1 MTERRFRH
9 DPDEMWWLSEA
20 RCIGEDPELFF
31 PIGTSDDALSQV
43 AAAKNVCDSCSVRTD
58 CLESSLATFQDA
70 GVWGGLDEEE
80 RRVIRRARRRGADH
94 ERVLQA
100 AALFTPGSTG
110 TGTPSDTP
118 DISAPS

>member
-58 CLESSLATFQDA
+58 CLEWSLATFQ
-70 GVWGGLDEEE
+70 GGGGWGGLDEKGP
-80 RRVIRRARRRGADH
+80 RVIPRARRPGADP

-100 AALFTPGSTG
+100 AV
-110 TGTPSDTP
+110 
-118 DISAPS
+118 

>member
-9 DPDEMWWLSEA
+9 DPDGLWWLPEA

-31 PIGTSDDALSQV
+31 PIGTSEDALSQV
-43 AAAKNVCDSCSVRTD
+43 AEAKTVCRGCSVRAD
-58 CLESSLATFQDA
+58 CLEWSLATFQDA

-80 RRVIRRARRRGADH
+80 RRVIRRARRREATE

-100 AALFTPGSTG
+100 AV
-110 TGTPSDTP
+110 
-118 DISAPS
+118 

>member
-9 DPDEMWWLSEA
+9 DPDEMWWLPEA

-43 AAAKNVCDSCSVRTD
+43 AAAKTVCRACSVRPE
-58 CLESSLATFQDA
+58 CLEWSLATFQDA

-80 RRVIRRARRRGADH
+80 RRVIRRARRRQTA
-94 ERVLQA
+94 EQPVLQPA
-100 AALFTPGSTG
+100 V
-110 TGTPSDTP
+110 
-118 DISAPS
+118 